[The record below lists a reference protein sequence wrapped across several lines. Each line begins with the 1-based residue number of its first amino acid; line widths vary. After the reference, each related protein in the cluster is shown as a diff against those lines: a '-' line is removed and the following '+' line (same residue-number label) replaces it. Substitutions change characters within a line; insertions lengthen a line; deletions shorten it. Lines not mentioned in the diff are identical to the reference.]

1 MSARV
6 NAAPI
11 PPTSTTGFHSILFA
25 ELDGATDDD
34 TMPAFL
40 ADLNLDQVF
49 EATVAGRESYNLMPF
64 L

>member
-34 TMPAFL
+34 RC
-40 ADLNLDQVF
+40 V
-49 EATVAGRESYNLMPF
+49 
-64 L
+64 